1 MSILT
6 VLNSILSMQF
16 SRWQYGNR
24 HTSRHPQ
31 FRTPTS
37 VSGHGWIHQGGAM
50 QALWTT
56 GYVLPKQ
63 LVDILYSTVKTQKT
77 VRERMT
83 AMSTRMIPVT
93 KTYSWGLITERV
105 YGEPCQLPDCT
116 VSLFSFKLQTASIMV
131 EHVLQ
136 INEKKIWVYISI
148 NACH

>member
-1 MSILT
+1 
-6 VLNSILSMQF
+6 
-16 SRWQYGNR
+16 
-24 HTSRHPQ
+24 
-31 FRTPTS
+31 
-37 VSGHGWIHQGGAM
+37 M

-105 YGEPCQLPDCT
+105 YGEPCQLPDYT